1 MQAKEAILSRRS
13 CRKYQTKDVPKEIL
27 DEIILAGKSAP
38 TALNRQEIK
47 FYVIANNIKKIQSI
61 GAKVMENRAKAGK
74 SGGWMEEYKE
84 KYKVEDVIFY
94 DAPCIIALVADKGNN
109 ERDQYWHHMDAGI
122 VTGNIL
128 TMATSLGLGSV
139 PIGVANHLNQEAVLE
154 GVGADKEKEHLLLVI
169 SLGYPVEGYKEKYV
183 GEKPLTSFVKYS

>member
-169 SLGYPVEGYKEKYV
+169 SFGYPVEGYKEKYLH
-183 GEKPLTSFVKYS
+183 EKELTSFVKYV